1 MAAEDHSG
9 DESLWYKDAVVYEVH
24 VRSFYDSNG
33 DGIGDL
39 QGLMERLDYLKDLG
53 VTAIWLLPFYPSP
66 LKDDGYD
73 ITDYFD
79 IHPDYGDLRTFR
91 KLLKEAH
98 AQGLKVITEMVLNH
112 TSDRHPWFQKARRSK
127 PDSVWR
133 NFYVWS
139 ETPDRYRDAR
149 VIFKD
154 FETSNWAWDPVA
166 RSYYWH
172 RFYSHQPDL
181 NYDNFHVQKAMM
193 RVIDFWLG
201 MGVDGIRLDA
211 VPYLYEREGT
221 NCENL
226 PETHEFLKK
235 LRAHVDGKFK
245 NRMLLAESNQWPE
258 DAAAYFGEGNECHM
272 AFHFPLMPRMFMA
285 VEMEDRFPVI
295 DILDQT
301 PRIPESCQWA
311 LFLRNHDELTLEMV
325 TDEERDY
332 MYRVYARDPRT
343 KINLGIR
350 RRLAPLLGNNRRK
363 IELMFLLLFSLPGT
377 PVVYYGDEIGMG
389 DNYYL
394 GDRNGVRTPMQWSPD
409 INSGFSLANPQELYL
424 PVIIDPQYHYEA
436 VNVANQERDSSSTLW
451 WLKQAIALRRRFKA
465 FGRGGMKLLFPS
477 NPKVM
482 AFIRQY
488 EEETVLVVANLS
500 KYSQQTE
507 IDLAEYAG
515 FVPEEILS
523 RNRFHEIEK
532 QPYAVT
538 LGPYDYYR
546 FLLVQGKAAACVA
559 GAGSM
564 PSIEVKNWGRLLDER
579 SRERLEAIFPNW
591 LQCLGRIGA
600 GRSLQK
606 VRILEALPISRTA
619 HLRES
624 QDSHPSA
631 HSHLLILEREYS
643 EGPSDLYL
651 QPLAFASG
659 ETEVKIQEKLPSSII
674 ARFSIGAEKVI
685 AFDGIHDEDLREDIL
700 QLILHGRRIKA
711 QRGILIS
718 HREGE
723 SGKPSKPEGLA
734 SEIQKEGRETICL
747 QFKDR
752 FFLKLYRLPEE
763 GGYQEAELT
772 RYLTEKGFSGIP
784 PFLGAIEYRRPRAE
798 PLILGMLQ
806 SFVPNEGDAWKYTFD
821 EAGRY
826 SERVLSRKDGTKDLP
841 KAPDSLLGKQA
852 MPPLIREMLGGVL
865 LELVQLLGRRT
876 GELHLALASSEEPDF
891 APASFTAFQQKSL
904 YQSMRVSATKTFQ
917 ALGRRWK
924 DLPEDARVD
933 AEKIL
938 ASEKAI
944 LNQMKKV
951 MQRKLTGT
959 RIRTHGNY
967 HLGQLMYTGKDFFI
981 FGFEGEPEHAL
992 IDRKLKRSPIMDLA
1006 SMIMSL
1012 HLASYSALL
1021 KHASARKEDL
1031 PRLLPWEELWFRY
1044 VSGVFVSSYRKA
1056 VEGSGLLPEEDEEL
1070 EELLFAFLLERF
1082 IIELGKSL
1090 DEPGSVI
1097 APLKG
1102 LVFLLESMKSSTSMK
1117 GSLKKEHA

>member
-1 MAAEDHSG
+1 MAVEDG
-9 DESLWYKDAVVYEVH
+9 LEDESLWYKDAVVYEVH

-39 QGLMERLDYLKDLG
+39 QGLMEKLDYLQDLG
-53 VTAIWLLPFYPSP
+53 VTALWLLPFYPSP

-98 AQGLKVITEMVLNH
+98 GRGLRVITEMVLNH
-112 TSDRHPWFQKARRSK
+112 TSDRHPWFQKARKSK

-139 ETPDRYRDAR
+139 DTPDKYRDAR

-226 PETHEFLKK
+226 AETHEFLKK

-285 VEMEDRFPVI
+285 VEMEDRFPII

-301 PRIPESCQWA
+301 PRIPSNCQWA

-363 IELMFLLLFSLPGT
+363 IELMFLLLFSFPGT

-409 INSGFSLANPQELYL
+409 INAGFSLANPQELYL

-436 VNVANQERDSSSTLW
+436 VNVANQERDASSTLW

-465 FGRGGMKLLFPS
+465 FGRGEMKLLFPS
-477 NPKVM
+477 NSKVM
-482 AFIRQY
+482 AFIRRY
-488 EEETVLVVANLS
+488 EEETVLAFANLS

-515 FVPEEILS
+515 YVPEEILS

-532 QPYAVT
+532 SPYSVT

-559 GAGSM
+559 GDGNM
-564 PSIEVKNWGRLLDER
+564 PPIDVKNWGRLLDER
-579 SRERLEAIFPNW
+579 SRERLEEILPNY

-600 GRSLQK
+600 GRSPQ
-606 VRILEALPISRTA
+606 RTQIMEAVSVSRST
-619 HLRES
+619 
-624 QDSHPSA
+624 
-631 HSHLLILEREYS
+631 HSHLLILKTDYA

-651 QPLAFASG
+651 LPVAFASG
-659 ETEVKIQEKLPSSII
+659 EAARKIQEKQPHSMI
-674 ARFSIGAEKVI
+674 ARLSLGKELVI
-685 AFDGIHDEDLREDIL
+685 AFDGIYDDGLREDL
-700 QLILHGRRIKA
+700 LYMILHGRRIKD
-711 QRGILIS
+711 QHGSLIFYPF
-718 HREGE
+718 GE
-723 SGKPSKPEGLA
+723 SRRHSKVEGLA
-734 SEIQKEGRETICL
+734 SEVLKDGHETICL

-763 GGYQEAELT
+763 GGNQEAELT
-772 RYLTEKGFSGIP
+772 RYLTEKGFSSIP
-784 PFLGAIEYRRPRAE
+784 PFLGAIEYRRSRAE
-798 PLILGMLQ
+798 PLFLGMLQ
-806 SFVPNEGDAWKYTFD
+806 GFAPNEGDAWKYTFD

-826 SERVLSRKDGTKDLP
+826 FERVLSRKEDSGKLP
-841 KAPDSLLGKQA
+841 KAPDFLPGIEAQGIS
-852 MPPLIREMLGGVL
+852 PLIRETLGMVH
-865 LELVQLLGRRT
+865 LELVALLGRRT
-876 GELHLALASSEEPDF
+876 GELHLALASSEDPDF
-891 APASFTAFQQKSL
+891 APASNTAFQQKSL

-917 ALGRRWK
+917 ALGRHLK
-924 DLPEDARVD
+924 GLPDDARED
-933 AEKIL
+933 AEKIM
-938 ASEKAI
+938 ASEKEI
-944 LNQMKKV
+944 QSRMKKI
-951 MQRKLTGT
+951 MQRKLTGS
-959 RIRTHGNY
+959 RIRIHGNY

-981 FGFEGEPEHAL
+981 FGFEGEPAHAL

-1006 SMIMSL
+1006 SLIMSF
-1012 HLASYSALL
+1012 HFAAYSALL

-1044 VSGVFVSSYRKA
+1044 VSGVFISSYRKT
-1056 VEGSGLLPEEDEEL
+1056 VEASGLLPADEEEF
-1070 EELLFAFLLERF
+1070 EELLLVFLLERA

-1090 DEPGSVI
+1090 DDPGSAI

-1102 LVFLLESMKSSTSMK
+1102 LIFLLASMKSSTSMK
-1117 GSLKKEHA
+1117 ESSKKEHS